1 MVQPRAEGGWKAV
14 AGGALNAQ
22 CPVLNARCSMLR
34 EAAIALVVD
43 LSLIIRTEPLSV
55 VGSVSVM
62 RSAMVSAQG
71 WVLHPGVLVGM
82 ACCCCCCGCS
92 MLAAKQARIWAFP
105 FTLPAAPRQ
114 PPSPVNSPF
123 VCNDAL
129 KQRGRTWPD

>member
-1 MVQPRAEGGWKAV
+1 M
-14 AGGALNAQ
+14 LNAQ
-22 CPVLNARCSMLR
+22 CSMLR
-34 EAAIALVVD
+34 EAAIALAVE
-43 LSLIIRTEPLSV
+43 LSLLIRTEPLRV

-62 RSAMVSAQG
+62 RSAMVSGQG
-71 WVLHPGVLVGM
+71 LVLHPGVLV
-82 ACCCCCCGCS
+82 GCS

-123 VCNDAL
+123 VCDEAL